1 MDIFRGPKNHSEEKQ
16 SFFSTLE
23 QALMCTATCVPRTQS
38 GWSGAL
44 HAQGQLRQAPASPS
58 ALFCNSAPPRVTAVF
73 TVSPSGE
80 ELKGEGTAIPG
91 VRKTVLTGPAAACE
105 QGSTRFPPTS
115 FDLGLVGV
123 FCFFDLVINSFS
135 IIQDETKGKNKEE
148 RKKTSHHIKGCW
160 LHRSFFTL
168 KY

>member
-1 MDIFRGPKNHSEEKQ
+1 MKRNSL
-16 SFFSTLE
+16 FSLLWSRPSRAPLRVRPAREAAGRQPSTSRVSSGRLLPARQLLSVLE
-23 QALMCTATCVPRTQS
+23 LRTS
-38 GWSGAL
+38 
-44 HAQGQLRQAPASPS
+44 
-58 ALFCNSAPPRVTAVF
+58 RVTAVF